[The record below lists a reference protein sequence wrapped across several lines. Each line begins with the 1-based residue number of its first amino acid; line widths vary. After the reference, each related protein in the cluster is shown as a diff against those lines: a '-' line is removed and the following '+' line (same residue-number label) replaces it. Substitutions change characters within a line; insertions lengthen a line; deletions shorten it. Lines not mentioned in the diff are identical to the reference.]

1 MHLPPLPR
9 IHTHSLQRHPGMP
22 VMYAPQTHKSL
33 VVIVAALSLL
43 AMPAAQAGD
52 GHDHGDAPP
61 VAAGPAMP
69 RFAAV
74 SEEFELVGVV
84 NGTQLTLYLDH
95 ADSNSPVKDAQLE
108 VEIGGQ
114 KIQVRPHAEGE
125 FEATL
130 AQSLQPGTI
139 PVTATVTAGAVSDLL
154 AGELDLHADEHAE
167 EGNASHWQR
176 ASGWVAGVL
185 GALAA
190 VAWGWRRYAAGRR
203 SATGAAA

>member
-1 MHLPPLPR
+1 MYAPR
-9 IHTHSLQRHPGMP
+9 IH
-22 VMYAPQTHKSL
+22 KSAAVL
-33 VVIVAALSLL
+33 VAALALL
-43 AMPAAQAGD
+43 AVPAAQAGD

-61 VAAGPAMP
+61 AATGPALP

-74 SEEFELVGVV
+74 SEDFELVAVV
-84 NGTQLTLYLDH
+84 NGTHLTLYLDH

-114 KIQVRPHAEGE
+114 KIKVQPHAEGE

-130 AQSLQPGTI
+130 AQPLQPGAT
-139 PVTATVTAGAVSDLL
+139 PVTATVTAGAVTDLL

-167 EGNASHWQR
+167 QGNASHWQS

-185 GALAA
+185 GALGAM
-190 VAWGWRRYAAGRR
+190 AWGWRRYATGRR
-203 SATGAAA
+203 SRTGAAA